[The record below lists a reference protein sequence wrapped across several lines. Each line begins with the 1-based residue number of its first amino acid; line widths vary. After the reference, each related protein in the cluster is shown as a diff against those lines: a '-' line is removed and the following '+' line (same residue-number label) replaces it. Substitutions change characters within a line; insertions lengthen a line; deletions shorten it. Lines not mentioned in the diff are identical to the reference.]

1 MPIFR
6 LCWRNLWRNRRR
18 TLLTMSAMGCSTALV
33 VLTLA
38 VYDGMFRDMIDQAT
52 LYMGQIRITAPGYV
66 ENPRTETV
74 IPEDGL
80 RARMLGER
88 GVKGVAGR
96 VRGFALLSCG
106 EGDSSSTQP
115 AEILGID
122 PSEERGVSQYENH
135 VAAGRFLAG
144 PDSKDIVLGKGLAR
158 SLDATVGSEV
168 VAMGQDAYGSVAAEV
183 FTVCGIVDTGDPLR
197 DVSAAIAGRRTVQ
210 RMLALEGSIHEWA
223 LSIDNPADAAAFAE
237 RLAPGLAGLDIL
249 SWNRFL
255 PQLND
260 IFGLTRVF
268 RFIYAVIFYF
278 AVVLVTVNTMYMALL
293 ERMREFAVMNVLG
306 LRPRRLSIIVVVE
319 GLIMSG
325 FASLA
330 GGIVGA
336 AASMWLS
343 SHAIEIGGFAG
354 SITYAETA
362 IRPRIGAWVTPDI
375 VIIPICV
382 LVIAGFVVSLFPA
395 RRLSKMRAVEVLRE
409 V

>member
-1 MPIFR
+1 
-6 LCWRNLWRNRRR
+6 
-18 TLLTMSAMGCSTALV
+18 
-33 VLTLA
+33 
-38 VYDGMFRDMIDQAT
+38 MIDQAT

-135 VAAGRFLAG
+135 VAAAVPCRRIRKT
-144 PDSKDIVLGKGLAR
+144 SYWERAR
-158 SLDATVGSEV
+158 PESRRNVGSEV

-197 DVSAAIAGRRTVQ
+197 DVSAAIAGRANGAEDARAGGKHS
-210 RMLALEGSIHEWA
+210 RMGALYRQ
-223 LSIDNPADAAAFAE
+223 PADAAAFAE

-255 PQLND
+255 P
-260 IFGLTRVF
+260 
-268 RFIYAVIFYF
+268 
-278 AVVLVTVNTMYMALL
+278 
-293 ERMREFAVMNVLG
+293 
-306 LRPRRLSIIVVVE
+306 S
-319 GLIMSG
+319 
-325 FASLA
+325 
-330 GGIVGA
+330 
-336 AASMWLS
+336 
-343 SHAIEIGGFAG
+343 
-354 SITYAETA
+354 
-362 IRPRIGAWVTPDI
+362 
-375 VIIPICV
+375 
-382 LVIAGFVVSLFPA
+382 
-395 RRLSKMRAVEVLRE
+395 
-409 V
+409 